1 MLRVMR
7 LTQERSDELNWIRRY
22 DAAQLVTGDK
32 VLNGPCIIAPKT
44 LIDSWPAPAPAQL
57 RIEDL
62 QPALDLQPRV
72 LLLALPGAATDLNP
86 EVRRALRERNV
97 GLETMERGA
106 ACRTYNVL
114 ATEGR
119 EVVAV
124 FW

>member
-1 MLRVMR
+1 M
-7 LTQERSDELNWIRRY
+7 NWIRRY
-22 DAAQLVTGDK
+22 DGAQLVIGDK
-32 VLNGPCIIAPKT
+32 LLNGPCIVAPRT
-44 LIDSWPAPAPAQL
+44 VIDSWPAPPPAQL
-57 RIEDL
+57 RVENL
-62 QPALDLQPRV
+62 QQALDLQPRI

-86 EVRRALRERNV
+86 DVRRALRARNV

-114 ATEGR
+114 ASEGR